1 MKYRAILKDDEEI
14 NERKAERE
22 PICSGKLVMLLLWI
36 IVNIFAYL
44 YISKSNTIYFWDNA
58 TYWDIS
64 RKLANSSFENFLKT
78 VYDSIGIMDYNYVAG
93 IISSFLVRLFGES
106 RMCYILGLVNM
117 YLLPSFALVYAL
129 AKRLGKSPQ
138 ITMVTIF
145 LICPAITYI
154 AFLGFVDIGGL
165 LICMSVYALYYAKNA
180 DKNVILRHI
189 GIGVL
194 LVLMM
199 LWRRW
204 YAFFAVSFL
213 TAMVCDCLLSGKRKL
228 PVILTAFTSGIIL
241 LVGFYPFLTGILLR
255 DYGNLYEGY
264 KFSISTDMKLITR
277 YFGFLPILGVFI
289 ASLWQIVMKR
299 EFRLLFMWTQIIV
312 CFLMFAFTQ
321 THGQQHLLLYVPSLI
336 MILIILVKNI
346 TKTKTMIFVV
356 ILSVLQTV
364 SVFVPRVQP
373 QSLGEIKYY
382 SPVPS
387 FSVMP
392 VVREDTQQILE
403 LKNRLDKIIEKDKTL
418 GVISSSF
425 KMNED
430 ILKNVQPSLGKK
442 ATRPDY
448 IVSLPQVDSRDTD
461 MTTFYNVNYILVATP
476 VQTHLAKGN
485 QRVVEEAVKSFEAY
499 ADFAMSYKE
508 MPEHE
513 TVIDGIT
520 LKLYKRIR
528 EVKEAAMREFEL
540 RLVK

>member
-1 MKYRAILKDDEEI
+1 
-14 NERKAERE
+14 
-22 PICSGKLVMLLLWI
+22 
-36 IVNIFAYL
+36 
-44 YISKSNTIYFWDNA
+44 
-58 TYWDIS
+58 
-64 RKLANSSFENFLKT
+64 
-78 VYDSIGIMDYNYVAG
+78 
-93 IISSFLVRLFGES
+93 
-106 RMCYILGLVNM
+106 
-117 YLLPSFALVYAL
+117 
-129 AKRLGKSPQ
+129 
-138 ITMVTIF
+138 
-145 LICPAITYI
+145 
-154 AFLGFVDIGGL
+154 
-165 LICMSVYALYYAKNA
+165 
-180 DKNVILRHI
+180 
-189 GIGVL
+189 
-194 LVLMM
+194 
-199 LWRRW
+199 
-204 YAFFAVSFL
+204 
-213 TAMVCDCLLSGKRKL
+213 
-228 PVILTAFTSGIIL
+228 
-241 LVGFYPFLTGILLR
+241 
-255 DYGNLYEGY
+255 
-264 KFSISTDMKLITR
+264 
-277 YFGFLPILGVFI
+277 
-289 ASLWQIVMKR
+289 
-299 EFRLLFMWTQIIV
+299 
-312 CFLMFAFTQ
+312 
-321 THGQQHLLLYVPSLI
+321 
-336 MILIILVKNI
+336 
-346 TKTKTMIFVV
+346 MIFVV

-387 FSVMP
+387 FSVMT

-430 ILKNVQPSLGKK
+430 ILKNVQQSLGKK

-461 MTTFYNVNYILVATP
+461 MTPFYNVNYILVATP